1 MFCLLCASA
10 NPGEF
15 GTEIL
20 VHFPGL
26 KNLDKPPVW
35 VFSKLSV
42 CPDSG
47 FSRFTTPDGK
57 LAILAGAPTI
67 ERQTLEGSIVSCSGA
82 GVQERSLSVRVR
94 RSSLLH

>member
-10 NPGEF
+10 NQWEF

-26 KNLDKPPVW
+26 KNLHKPPVW
-35 VFSKLSV
+35 VFPKLSV
-42 CPDSG
+42 SPDSG

-57 LAILAGAPTI
+57 LAILAAGAPTI

-82 GVQERSLSVRVR
+82 GAKFEREGAS
-94 RSSLLH
+94 